1 MDFRRCREAGGARV
15 IHVIR
20 AEVWIEVEGF
30 DSVAELVGEWPV
42 RMIEREMQDGIHLGA
57 AYGLS
62 DVVVDARVLTQD
74 AAEAEIREEAARA

>member
-1 MDFRRCREAGGARV
+1 V